1 MTKTA
6 VLFPGQGSQK
16 TGMGKELSDTYKEAE
31 AVFKLAD
38 KSLNEAFSESVFNGT
53 ESFLK
58 QTENTQPAL
67 YAVGAAVWEVLKSKG
82 VHAEFSAGHSLGEYT
97 ALTASGML
105 SFSEGIQAVRRR
117 GQLMEEAVP
126 SGEGSMAAILGL
138 DRDPLAAVLKQATEE
153 AGVVEAANYNSPGQ
167 IVISGRAE
175 GVARAVVLA
184 KEAGARRAVELPVS
198 GPFHSSLMKPAA
210 EEMKKVLAHLHLGE
224 ADMTVIA
231 NVTAEP
237 VRRETAV
244 ELLEQQIYSPV
255 QWENTIKRLL
265 SEGVTTFIEAGP
277 GKVLCG
283 LVKKMD
289 RRAVTIPVYD
299 PDTLEKAIA
308 QLKGENQT

>member
-6 VLFPGQGSQK
+6 VLFPGQGSQQ
-16 TGMGKELSDTYKEAE
+16 TGMGKELFDTYTEAE
-31 AVFKLAD
+31 AVFRLAD
-38 KSLNEAFSESVFNGT
+38 ESLNEAFSDSIFTGSEA
-53 ESFLK
+53 FLK

-67 YAVGAAVWEVLKSKG
+67 YAVGTAVWEVLKNRG
-82 VHAEFSAGHSLGEYT
+82 VQADYAAGHSLGEYT

-117 GQLMEEAVP
+117 GQLMEAAVP
-126 SGEGSMAAILGL
+126 SGEGAMAAILGL
-138 DRDPLAAVLKQATEE
+138 EREPLSAVLEQASEE
-153 AGVVEAANYNSPGQ
+153 AGVVEAANFNSPGQ

-175 GVARAVVLA
+175 GVARAVELA
-184 KEAGARRAVELPVS
+184 KAAGARRAIELPVS

-224 ADMTVIA
+224 ADITVIA

-237 VRRETAV
+237 VSREAAGQ
-244 ELLEQQIYSPV
+244 LLEQQIYSPV
-255 QWENTIKRLL
+255 KWEDTIKYLL
-265 SEGVTTFIEAGP
+265 NEGVTTFIEAGP

-289 RRAVTIPVYD
+289 RRAAAIPVYD
-299 PDTLEKAIA
+299 KETLEKAVS
-308 QLKGENQT
+308 QLGGEDQS